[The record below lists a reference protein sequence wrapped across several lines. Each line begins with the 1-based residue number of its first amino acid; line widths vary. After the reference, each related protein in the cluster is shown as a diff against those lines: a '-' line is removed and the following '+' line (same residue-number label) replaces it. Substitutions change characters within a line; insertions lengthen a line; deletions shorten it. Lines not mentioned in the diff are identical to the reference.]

1 MVAQLVGVCPSANGS
16 GSFVARAFL
25 DGLLTSFQL
34 ITMFFGM
41 LVAIVQDD
49 PIANLTTCV

>member
-41 LVAIVQDD
+41 FVGQDD
-49 PIANLTTCV
+49 SIANLTTCV